1 MIKTRSLTY
10 CGRAALLKNE
20 INLLPLLG
28 RHKLARA
35 SSLQLV
41 RKNGLTAA
49 AAAAA
54 ADSHIVYF
62 TCTYLL
68 DFNIV
73 MRLLTQ
79 NSNSC

>member
-41 RKNGLTAA
+41 QNGLTAA